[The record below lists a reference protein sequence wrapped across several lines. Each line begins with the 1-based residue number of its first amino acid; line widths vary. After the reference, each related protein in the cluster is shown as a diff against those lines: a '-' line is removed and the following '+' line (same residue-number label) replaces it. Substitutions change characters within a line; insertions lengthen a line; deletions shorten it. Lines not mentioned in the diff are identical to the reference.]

1 MSTHTATRP
10 ANAAAPTPAAK
21 PAPAATA
28 AAPAAPRLR
37 EDLLAP
43 DPLLDCLIEVCRL
56 HGVQASRASL
66 SAALPMD
73 GAPLGLELA
82 ERAAARAGMAAKVQR
97 VALDAID
104 PATLPVILVLKGNR
118 TCVLTAAST
127 RRGELR
133 LLLPET
139 GQGSVTIRTADLAER
154 YTGVA
159 LFVRPH
165 FRFDART
172 GSAADAAAE
181 RSGNST
187 PNDQAQSG
195 HPLSRHWFWGVVLE
209 QRGVYRDVLLAAL
222 LINLFALAFP
232 MFSMNVY
239 DRVVPNH
246 AVETLWALAIG
257 VCLVLAADLGMRL
270 LRSRFVDEASA
281 RIDVQLSAQLM
292 ERVLGMR
299 LEHRPS
305 SVGSFAQN
313 LRGFEQVRD
322 FIASSTVTT
331 LIDLP
336 FALLFLAVM
345 VWISP
350 WLALPVVVAGV
361 LILGLGWALQK
372 RLQELA
378 QTTHRASATRNA
390 TLIES
395 LHGIETIKSQ
405 GAEASVQAKWERT
418 NAFLSAT
425 HIRMRSLSTLA
436 TSSTG
441 VITQAVT
448 VAIIVIGVYLIN
460 ERLLTMGA
468 LIACSTLAG
477 RALAPA
483 GQLVGL
489 LMQYQGVRTS
499 LQSLNQL
506 MAQPQERPAGRSFL
520 QRPQMNGDIE
530 LRGVSFNYPGRED
543 KVLDNLNI
551 KIVAGERVAL
561 IGRVGSGKST
571 IQRLMMGLYQPTEGA
586 VLIDGTDLRQLDP
599 ADVRRNQAYVSQ
611 DITLFF
617 GSLRE
622 NIAFGLPFADDSA
635 VRDAAEVACMSDFVA
650 RHPRGFDMPVGERGD
665 SLSGGQRQCV
675 GLARAVLHNAP
686 ILLLDEPTS
695 AMDFSTEAQVTQRI
709 GAYAADKTV
718 VLVTHR
724 TSMLA
729 MVNRVIVIDGGK
741 VVADGPRDRIMEALA
756 HGRIARA
763 A

>member
-1 MSTHTATRP
+1 MTPTATASGVRG
-10 ANAAAPTPAAK
+10 ASAGHAAAPGKAA
-21 PAPAATA
+21 PAPAAQ
-28 AAPAAPRLR
+28 RLR
-37 EDLLAP
+37 EDLIAP
-43 DPLLDCLIEVCRL
+43 DPLLDCLVEVARL
-56 HGVQASRASL
+56 HGLAASRASL
-66 SAALPMD
+66 TAGLPLD
-73 GAPLGLELA
+73 GGPLPLELV
-82 ERAAARAGMAAKVQR
+82 ERAAARAGMATRLQR
-97 VALDAID
+97 MALEAID
-104 PATLPVILVLKGNR
+104 PAALPAVLLLKDNR
-118 TCVLTAAST
+118 ACVLLGAAQQPGLW
-127 RRGELR
+127 RV
-133 LLLPET
+133 LLPAT
-139 GQGSVTIRTADLAER
+139 GQGTVSLRAEDLAQR
-154 YTGVA
+154 STGVV
-159 LFVRPH
+159 LFLRPH
-165 FRFDART
+165 FRFDARSAAS
-172 GSAADAAAE
+172 GSATGAPAQGAAAAAE
-181 RSGNST
+181 ELAPG
-187 PNDQAQSG
+187 D
-195 HPLSRHWFWGVVLE
+195 HPLSRHWFWGVVLQ

-232 MFSMNVY
+232 MFTMNVY

-246 AVETLWALAIG
+246 AIETLWALAIG
-257 VCLVLAADLGMRL
+257 VCLVMAGDLALRL
-270 LRSRFVDEASA
+270 LRARFVDEASA
-281 RIDVQLSAQLM
+281 RIDVQLSASLM

-299 LEHRPS
+299 LEHRPA

-336 FALLFLAVM
+336 FALLFLLVL

-350 WLALPVVVAGV
+350 WLALPVVVAGAA
-361 LILGLGWALQK
+361 ILGLGWTLQK
-372 RLQELA
+372 RLQALA

-390 TLIES
+390 TLVES

-405 GAEASVQAKWERT
+405 GAEAAVQARWERT

-425 HIRMRSLSTLA
+425 NIRMRALSSLA

-441 VITQAVT
+441 VLTQAVT

-468 LIACSTLAG
+468 LIAASTLAS

-483 GQLVGL
+483 GQVVGL

-499 LQSLNQL
+499 LDSLNQL
-506 MAQPQERPAGRSFL
+506 MTQPQERSPGRSCL
-520 QRPQMNGDIE
+520 QRPQMSGDIE
-530 LRGVSFNYPGRED
+530 LRNLSFRYPGRDE

-551 KIVAGERVAL
+551 RIKAGERVAL

-571 IQRLMMGLYQPTEGA
+571 IQRLIMGLYQPSEGA

-611 DITLFF
+611 EVTLFF
-617 GSLRE
+617 GTLRE
-622 NIAFGLPFADDSA
+622 NIAFGMPYADDA
-635 VRDAAEVACMSDFVA
+635 AIREAAEVACMADFVN
-650 RHPRGFDMPVGERGD
+650 RHPRGFDMPVGERGE

-695 AMDFSTEAQVTQRI
+695 AMDFSTEAQITQRI
-709 GAYAADKTV
+709 GAFAAHKTV

-729 MVNRVIVIDGGK
+729 MVDRVIVIDGGK
-741 VVADGPRDRIMEALA
+741 VVADGPRERIMEALA